1 MKWMHI
7 SDLHLGKRINEFS
20 MIEDQRYILNQIEEI
35 AGEEAVDGLL
45 IAGDV
50 YDKPIPSVEAVGLL
64 DEFLVRL
71 AKRGIAVFLIAGNH
85 DSVQRLSFGNR
96 LLRRGL
102 YIASEYDGTLKPV
115 TVSDR
120 FGEIQVYLLPFV
132 KPSQV
137 RRFFPEEEADSYTQ
151 AVAAVLNQARIDPEK
166 RNLLICHQFVTGAV
180 RSESEEVSVGGLDNV
195 DAWVF
200 RGFDYVA
207 LGHLH
212 RPQSMADGGLRY
224 CGTPLKYS
232 FSEAGHNK
240 SVTIVEMREKGDVR
254 LQEVLLKPRHD
265 LRRIR
270 GSYLEVTAR
279 EFYSQFDREDYIQI
293 TLTDEEDVAD
303 AVGKLRIIYPHLM
316 QLRYD
321 NQRTRKEQQI
331 DGAQQVEQKS
341 PMQLFEELY
350 ELQNNK
356 EMSEEQ
362 KAASMK
368 LMEEIWEDT
377 I

>member
-137 RRFFPEEEADSYTQ
+137 RRFFPEEEVDSYTQ

-212 RPQSMADGGLRY
+212 RPQSMADGRLRY

-240 SVTIVEMREKGDVR
+240 SVTIVEMGEKGDVR

-303 AVGKLRIIYPHLM
+303 AMGKLRIIYPHLM

>member
-20 MIEDQRYILNQIEEI
+20 MIEDQRHILNQIEEI

-137 RRFFPEEEADSYTQ
+137 RRFFPEEEVDSYTQ

-212 RPQSMADGGLRY
+212 RPQSMADGRLRY

-240 SVTIVEMREKGDVR
+240 SVTIVEMGEKGDVR

-303 AVGKLRIIYPHLM
+303 AMGKLRIIYPHLM